1 MSAVKMEASK
11 SMALKIMR
19 IQWVLLLMMSLL
31 PSFVGAQTREQ
42 EHALDTNPQSQ
53 VHAHGSESKEW
64 LPWKLFAPPEDIST
78 MGHKIDWLFQYT
90 SWVTFVFFLMMAGA
104 LLYYIVQYRQAPG
117 HEPYYT
123 HGLGKKH
130 QLATRIL
137 DLSVFLS
144 LDIVL
149 MVASYTGARD
159 IFMNYPQGDNVVKV
173 QVMPQQWAWNFKYA
187 GSDGQFGTADDINT
201 NNMMWVPKGRP
212 VLIQMKAKDVI
223 HGLFIPNIRMQVDAL
238 PGHITR
244 LWFEA
249 TKTGDFEIACA
260 HMCGTA
266 HYKMKAFLRV
276 VENDDYESWIQ
287 EMSEWSAAKYDPNE
301 ANSKW
306 GWNWGFQDVSA
317 ATPPTK

>member
-1 MSAVKMEASK
+1 MNFKNAMSAITRKLVCGIVLVG
-11 SMALKIMR
+11 AL
-19 IQWVLLLMMSLL
+19 LS
-31 PSFVGAQTREQ
+31 SFVLAQTREQ
-42 EHALDTNPQSQ
+42 EHAIDPNPQSQ
-53 VHAHGSESKEW
+53 VHAYGSESKEW
-64 LPWKLFAPPEDIST
+64 LPWRLFAPPEDIST
-78 MGHKIDWLFQYT
+78 MGYKIDWLFQYT
-90 SWVTFVFFLMMAGA
+90 TWVTFAFFLMMAGA

-117 HEPYYT
+117 HEPFYT

-144 LDIVL
+144 LDLVL

-159 IFMNYPQGDNVVKV
+159 VFMNYPKGDDVVRI

-187 GSDGQFGTADDINT
+187 GSDNQFGTADDINT
-201 NNMMWVPKGRP
+201 NNSMWVPKGRP
-212 VLIQMKAKDVI
+212 VLVQMKAKDVI

-276 VENDDYESWIQ
+276 VEAEDYDSWIQ

-306 GWNWGFQDVSA
+306 GWNWGITEVSNA
-317 ATPPTK
+317 NVKATN